1 MMSMSREQVVKVAEL
16 ARLHLTDDEVE
27 EMRRHL
33 GAVLEYFEQLN
44 AIETTDVEPMAHVLP
59 LQNVFREDAREPCL
73 TPDEALANAP
83 KRIGDYFAV
92 PPILD

>member
-1 MMSMSREQVVKVAEL
+1 MSISRELVVKVAEL
-16 ARLHLTDDEVE
+16 ARLHLDEDEVE

-33 GAVLEYFEQLN
+33 GAVLEYFEQLG
-44 AIETTDVEPMAHVLP
+44 AIDAADVEPMAHALP

-83 KRIGDYFAV
+83 KRIGDFFAV
-92 PPILD
+92 PPILE